1 MGPDVIGREAEL
13 HALAAFLDAL
23 AAGPAALLLEGEA
36 GIGKTTLW
44 LAAVERARE
53 RGHQVLVARPVASEA
68 ALSYA
73 CLADL
78 LRDVE
83 GVALGSLPEPQR
95 RAIDVVLLRGGAGPE
110 GTGPR
115 ATGAALLSIV
125 DRLSEQDPVLV
136 AIDDLQW
143 VDRSSAAAIEFA
155 VRRLGSRVGVLAAR
169 RSNGNS
175 DDGAELHVPDPGA
188 TAILPVGPLS
198 LGALHGVL
206 RERTGR
212 SFPRPTMV
220 RIQEISGG
228 NPFYA
233 LELALSDALG
243 DLPALT
249 SGLPDTLAS
258 LVAARIGGIPLDVQQ
273 LLLAVAALAAP
284 TVELAR
290 LAVGADPVEGERLL
304 GEAERAGLIRLDG
317 QHVRFLHPLLAA
329 GVQAAAPARDRR
341 AMHRRLGHVVV
352 DSEQRARH
360 LALGA
365 TGDDPETVSALD
377 EAATLARG
385 RGAPAAAAELLD
397 MAVRLGADTPERR
410 LASAQHHFAAGDPVP
425 ARALAEQLVAI
436 LDAGPPRAE
445 ALLLLATLRLHDDD
459 YREAAGY
466 LEQALD
472 EAAADPRLRVRIAIE
487 LLFVLVNLGRIPE
500 AWARTHA
507 TLADAE
513 LLAEPDLLA
522 KALAGTTM
530 IGYLSGHGLDEAALD
545 RALALEDTDVPTP
558 VMLRPTL
565 ISALL
570 LAWTGRLQEAR
581 DRLFALR
588 ARCLERGEES
598 DLMFA
603 AFHTV
608 VVECWRGD
616 LASARLL
623 AEDTMERALQL
634 GTDIPL
640 AIALS
645 TQANVAA
652 YAGQSEQA
660 REAALRA
667 LEIFQR
673 GSCLAVT
680 VWPMVTL
687 GFLDVSLGD
696 YQAATETLGPLAR
709 SAVAMGYG
717 EPTAAPFAPDT
728 IEAFIGVGR
737 FDEAA
742 ALLDQL
748 EANGRR
754 LDRAWALALGA
765 RCRALLLAAQGD
777 LGAAVDAAER
787 ALAEHDRLPMPFERA
802 RTLLTLGQIQRRRRQ
817 KRAASAA
824 LQNAV
829 GVFDGLGISLWAAR
843 GRAELD
849 RVIARPRTGQE
860 LTASEWRVA
869 DLAATGKTNREVAAA
884 LFISPKTVEANLAR
898 VYQKLGIRSRA
909 ELGRRM
915 AEFST

>member
-1 MGPDVIGREAEL
+1 MGSDVIGREAEL
-13 HALAAFLDAL
+13 RAVGAFLDAL
-23 AAGPAALLLEGEA
+23 AVDPAALLLEGDA

-53 RGHQVLVARPVASEA
+53 RGLRVLVARPAASEA
-68 ALSYA
+68 TLSYA
-73 CLADL
+73 CLGDL
-78 LRDVE
+78 LRDLDE
-83 GVALGSLPEPQR
+83 EILGSLPEPQR

-110 GTGPR
+110 GNEPR
-115 ATGAALLSIV
+115 ATGTALLSIL
-125 DRLSEQDPVLV
+125 DRLSEQEPVLV

-143 VDRSSAAAIEFA
+143 VDRSSTAAIEFA
-155 VRRLGSRVGVLAAR
+155 VRRLRSRVGVLVAR
-169 RSNGNS
+169 RTGPNG
-175 DDGAELHVPDPGA
+175 DDLAALPLPDA
-188 TAILPVGPLS
+188 RTILPVGPLS

-212 SFPRPTMV
+212 SFTRPTMV

-233 LELALSDALG
+233 LELAHSDTSVDLSAST
-243 DLPALT
+243 AR
-249 SGLPDTLAS
+249 LPDTLAS
-258 LVAARIGGIPLDVQQ
+258 LVAARIAGIPSDVRK
-273 LLLAVAALAAP
+273 LLLAVAALASP

-290 LAVGADPVEGERLL
+290 LAVGAGPAEGERLL

-329 GVQAAAPARDRR
+329 AVQTATPARDQRT
-341 AMHRRLGHVVV
+341 MHRRLAQIVA
-352 DSEQRARH
+352 DPEQRARH

-365 TGDDPETVSALD
+365 TSDDPETVAALD
-377 EAATLARG
+377 QAARLARA

-410 LASAQHHFAAGDPVP
+410 IASAQHHFAAGEPGP
-425 ARALAEQLVAI
+425 ARVLAEQVVAA
-436 LDAGPPRAE
+436 LEAGPRRAE

-459 YREAAGY
+459 YREAASY
-466 LEQALD
+466 LERALD
-472 EAAADPRLRVRIAIE
+472 EAGADLRLRVRVAIE
-487 LLFVLVNLGRIPE
+487 LLFVLVNLGRIPD
-500 AWARTHA
+500 AWARTQA
-507 TLADAE
+507 ALADAE

-522 KALAGTTM
+522 TALATTTM
-530 IGYLSGHGLDEAALD
+530 IGFLHGHGLDDAAIE
-545 RALALEDTDVPTP
+545 RALALEDTNVPTP

-570 LAWTGRLQEAR
+570 LAWTGHLEEAR
-581 DRLFALR
+581 DRLFVLR
-588 ARCLERGEES
+588 RHCLERGEES

-616 LASARLL
+616 LASALQL

-645 TQANVAA
+645 TRANVAA
-652 YAGQSEQA
+652 YAGQAEQA
-660 REAALRA
+660 RQAALQA

-673 GSCLAVT
+673 GSCLAAT

-687 GFLDVSLGD
+687 GFLEVSLGD
-696 YQAATETLGPLAR
+696 HEAATATLEPLAEA
-709 SAVAMGYG
+709 AVAMGYG
-717 EPTAAPFAPDT
+717 EPTAAPFAPDA

-737 FDEAA
+737 LDEART
-742 ALLDQL
+742 LLDQL
-748 EANGRR
+748 EANGLR

-765 RCRALLLAAQGD
+765 RCRALLMAAQGD
-777 LGAAVDAAER
+777 LDAALESAER

-802 RTLLTLGQIQRRRRQ
+802 RTLLVLGQIQRRRRQ
-817 KRAASAA
+817 KRAAAAA
-824 LQNAV
+824 LQDAV
-829 GVFDGLGISLWAAR
+829 GVFDELGTPLWAAR
-843 GRAELD
+843 ARAELD
-849 RVIARPRTGQE
+849 RVNVAPGAGQD
-860 LTASEWRVA
+860 LTASERRVA
-869 DLAATGKTNREVAAA
+869 DLAAAGMTNREVATA
-884 LFISPKTVEANLAR
+884 LFVSPKTVEANLAR

-915 AEFST
+915 AELHT